1 MLTTRSAGPRKV
13 ARAFVLAYSRWNEI
27 RSNMSNQGLTTSRP
41 SSAAF
46 SSSYTAS
53 RAASPVDE
61 KDCHSS
67 PQPARAHVMHPTIVS
82 GEEGLACADES
93 AIQVESP
100 MEIKELHVPHPLAPI
115 PMEIS
120 SPNTISPIKFLL
132 VDDNKINLQVS
143 HTAWAKLH
151 GDHTDQHPPSD
162 PGVVHEEVEKT
173 VSHGQ

>member
-27 RSNMSNQGLTTSRP
+27 RSNMSNQGLSTSRP

-61 KDCHSS
+61 KDSRSS
-67 PQPARAHVMHPTIVS
+67 PQPARAHMMLPAIVS
-82 GEEGLACADES
+82 GEEGLGFADES
-93 AIQVESP
+93 ALHAESP
-100 MEIKELHVPHPLAPI
+100 MEVKELHVPQHLAPM

-120 SPNTISPIKFLL
+120 PSNVVSPIKFLL
-132 VDDNKINLQVS
+132 VDDNKINLQVRQA
-143 HTAWAKLH
+143 AWAGFH
-151 GDHTDQHPPSD
+151 G
-162 PGVVHEEVEKT
+162 G
-173 VSHGQ
+173 